1 MNRRTFI
8 QSSVATAALTSL
20 STHAFSATPHQ
31 ISKVGLQLY
40 TVRDAMKTDVP
51 GTIAKVAAVG
61 YKEVEFAGYFN
72 LSPTE
77 ISGILKKNGLAAP
90 SAHFSLDTIEKKWPE
105 TLDAAHEIGHSFIVC
120 PYIDDKMRTADGY
133 KHVAEVLNKAGEASK
148 KAGIQLCYHNHYF
161 EFEPEAGLGGK
172 FPYDFLLENM
182 DKNLVKME
190 MDLCWIS
197 VAGQDP
203 VAYFAKYPGRFP
215 LVHVKDMKGLPKVTP
230 GELGSLK
237 MDTVMPNMTSVGE
250 GGIDW
255 KRIFA
260 HAGQA
265 GIEHY
270 FVENDFPKDAFANIT
285 ASYDYLSK
293 LRF

>member
-1 MNRRTFI
+1 M
-8 QSSVATAALTSL
+8 
-20 STHAFSATPHQ
+20 THISATPHK
-31 ISKVGLQLY
+31 IDKVGLQLY
-40 TVRDAMKTDVP
+40 TVRDAMKADVP

-72 LSPTE
+72 LSPKE
-77 ISGILKKNGLAAP
+77 ISGILKKNGLTAP
-90 SAHFSLDTIEKKWPE
+90 SGHFPLDTIEKKWPE
-105 TLDAAHEIGHSFIVC
+105 TLESAHEVGQTFIVC
-120 PYIDDKMRTADGY
+120 PYIDDEMRTADGY

-148 KAGIQLCYHNHYF
+148 KVGIQLCYHNHFF
-161 EFEPEAGLGGK
+161 EFAPNAGLGGK
-172 FPYDFLLENM
+172 LPYDFLLENT
-182 DKNLVKME
+182 DKNNVKME

-215 LVHVKDMKGLPKVTP
+215 LVHVKDMKVLPKVTP
-230 GELGSLK
+230 ADLASLK
-237 MDTVMPNMTSVGE
+237 MDAVMPNMTSVGD
-250 GGIDW
+250 GVIDW

-270 FVENDFPKDAFANIT
+270 FVENDFPKDAFANIA
-285 ASYDYLSK
+285 ASYNYLSK
-293 LRF
+293 LTF